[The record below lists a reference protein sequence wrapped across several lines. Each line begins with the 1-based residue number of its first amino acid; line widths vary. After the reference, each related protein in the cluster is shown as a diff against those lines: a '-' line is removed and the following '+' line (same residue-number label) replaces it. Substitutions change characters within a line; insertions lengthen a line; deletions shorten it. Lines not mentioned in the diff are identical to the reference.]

1 MTVLIVE
8 RVLVVGAVALLL
20 LGASAALLA
29 SNVAARLAGLGVA
42 GLGALVALAALRVPE
57 ALTLAAAA
65 ILFAGL
71 AVGVALA
78 IRLQEA
84 YGGIESTEI
93 DAADAQSEP
102 ESPDL

>member
-1 MTVLIVE
+1 MTVLVLE

-42 GLGALVALAALRVPE
+42 GVPE
-57 ALTLAAAA
+57 ALILAAAA